1 MKLTNYTDFSLRVL
15 IYLASRENN
24 ELSNIQQIADVYRI
38 SKNHL
43 TKVIYHLGKRG
54 YVETIR
60 GRNGGIRL
68 GKSPESINIGEVVR
82 YTEDDLVM
90 VECFDPKKNSCIIS
104 PICSL
109 KHVLHEALTA
119 YLGVLDQYTLKDLTQ
134 NKDALRELLL

>member
-24 ELSNIQQIADVYRI
+24 ELSNIQQIADVYGI

-90 VECFDPKKNSCIIS
+90 VECFDPRKNSCIIS
-104 PICSL
+104 RFV
-109 KHVLHEALTA
+109 H
-119 YLGVLDQYTLKDLTQ
+119 
-134 NKDALRELLL
+134 